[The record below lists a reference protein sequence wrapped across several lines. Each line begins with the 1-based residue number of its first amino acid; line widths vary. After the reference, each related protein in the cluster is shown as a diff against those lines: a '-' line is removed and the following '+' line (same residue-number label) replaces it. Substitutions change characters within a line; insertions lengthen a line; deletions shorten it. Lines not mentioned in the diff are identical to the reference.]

1 MDALVL
7 VALAGFVA
15 SLVDG
20 TLGMGFGPTSSTIL
34 LVAGLTPT
42 AVSSTVNLAK
52 VATGIAGGVAH
63 WRFGNVDRRLVVR
76 LAVPGCVGAL
86 AGVTVLANVDGER
99 LRPWLATL
107 LLVIGVRVLVR
118 FTRATAG
125 PPTPAASDPSA
136 TAGPEDPRGGTPVG
150 GRGIGLA
157 ALIGGVTNGLVG
169 AWGPVVTPVLLQRR
183 DVTPRVAIGS
193 VNTAEVAVALIA
205 SGSLIASLGAG
216 GVDVG
221 ALGALLAGGI
231 VAAPAAAWAV
241 RRLAPRALG
250 LGTGTLL
257 VVTNV
262 GAVADAADLGPV
274 RWLAY
279 AGLAVG
285 LTLAGR
291 TGRRACRDGR
301 SRPAGRADSPPPATG
316 GTSGR
321 RSRSPAPAPGRPSP
335 G

>member
-1 MDALVL
+1 
-7 VALAGFVA
+7 
-15 SLVDG
+15 
-20 TLGMGFGPTSSTIL
+20 
-34 LVAGLTPT
+34 
-42 AVSSTVNLAK
+42 
-52 VATGIAGGVAH
+52 
-63 WRFGNVDRRLVVR
+63 
-76 LAVPGCVGAL
+76 
-86 AGVTVLANVDGER
+86 
-99 LRPWLATL
+99 
-107 LLVIGVRVLVR
+107 
-118 FTRATAG
+118 
-125 PPTPAASDPSA
+125 
-136 TAGPEDPRGGTPVG
+136 
-150 GRGIGLA
+150 
-157 ALIGGVTNGLVG
+157 
-169 AWGPVVTPVLLQRR
+169 
-183 DVTPRVAIGS
+183 
-193 VNTAEVAVALIA
+193 
-205 SGSLIASLGAG
+205 AG

>member
-20 TLGMGFGPTSSTIL
+20 VLGMGFGPTSSTIL

-136 TAGPEDPRGGTPVG
+136 TAGPEDP
-150 GRGIGLA
+150 
-157 ALIGGVTNGLVG
+157 
-169 AWGPVVTPVLLQRR
+169 
-183 DVTPRVAIGS
+183 
-193 VNTAEVAVALIA
+193 
-205 SGSLIASLGAG
+205 
-216 GVDVG
+216 
-221 ALGALLAGGI
+221 
-231 VAAPAAAWAV
+231 
-241 RRLAPRALG
+241 
-250 LGTGTLL
+250 
-257 VVTNV
+257 
-262 GAVADAADLGPV
+262 
-274 RWLAY
+274 
-279 AGLAVG
+279 
-285 LTLAGR
+285 
-291 TGRRACRDGR
+291 
-301 SRPAGRADSPPPATG
+301 
-316 GTSGR
+316 
-321 RSRSPAPAPGRPSP
+321 
-335 G
+335 